1 MSDFNKI
8 IAFQQIMP
16 YLTKEEQESLADT
29 LGMDMQEIERRLIG
43 KNKED
48 EFILILLLMDVC
60 KSITAF
66 DEGVSQLLKTA
77 TSDLLI
83 EMKDGTKFMLEIK
96 HTEKERYSISMGN
109 LQKRIDYAKQYNLD
123 LYFAISIKGFWML
136 FNSQYLKDKAGKID
150 VSDMMKSKLDK
161 ILGCVSYVF
170 PKDLR
175 IKSVYSINESVKTT
189 GIEFDPYGK
198 MVSYELYNG
207 SKKIFRVKGAN
218 SPYMGYTMVLEALQD
233 RMSMDSQ
240 TIEHSGEYTIIN
252 ESFNNDFNMI
262 SEYKFLLA
270 PIEHTIRSG
279 NDKYTAHTYIEN
291 VKEDTSLLNTRFR
304 LEHIHGVMQYLVDN
318 GVKIMYS
325 KNNLIYK
332 LNPSIK

>member
-304 LEHIHGVMQYLVDN
+304 LEHIRRVMQYLVDN